1 MKLFRLRSRAL
12 GLALLCP
19 GLCVAVAAPASSAPV
34 ARVAESYVVQADDVI
49 SVTVQKHP
57 EFSVPSVIVPQQGVI
72 SLPVVKN
79 LRVAG
84 KTLSQIDAEITRGL
98 KARLLRP
105 EVSVRLEKPRPRPL
119 SVLGTVKNA
128 GIFEFK
134 DGWRVSQVIAAAG
147 GLNVPDDLA
156 AVVVNRGSKII
167 LDAPLLPILRDQ
179 TSPQNIAL
187 KVGDVLRFYERS
199 ARISV
204 AGSVAKPGPFSVPI
218 GSSIVEAV
226 GLAGG
231 PTEDASLSRATLRR
245 ANGRIIA
252 VDLYKALRLGDKTQN
267 FRVQEGDSLVIPARQ
282 EKFAVY
288 GAVLKPGQF
297 PLPDGRVLRVAD
309 AISLAGGPTEKAALT
324 RATIRKADGTSQTV
338 NLYEVVVLGL
348 QTGNL
353 VLGPE
358 DSISVPESRGVTVM
372 GSVKTPGNYNF
383 DTGAGRRLSDV
394 LTRAGDL
401 NVPPESAKIS
411 VTSLGADGKTVTT
424 NEVSYFDLSDPLKNP
439 LIRDGDVVSIS
450 TIKRA
455 SVNISGEVVKPGAY
469 EVSEGDSV
477 PDLIAK
483 AGGPTGESALT
494 QVSITRRSGEVL
506 KVDTSQALRAGA
518 PKMKLPLLEGDLV
531 VVPVSTN
538 RVLVVGAVKDQKSYA
553 IAEDRVFTV
562 GDALSAAGGV
572 NTNAKLKEI
581 ALLRRA
587 PNAQPNDPPQRLIV
601 SLDQF
606 KPGKLSIA
614 SPVQT
619 GDVLYVPQSGG
630 GGNLFRNALSLAGAF
645 RFF

>member
-1 MKLFRLRSRAL
+1 MKPFRFRSSKLRLAL
-12 GLALLCP
+12 LGPGLALTTSS
-19 GLCVAVAAPASSAPV
+19 VWSAPAASD
-34 ARVAESYVVQADDVI
+34 YIIQADDVI

-57 EFSVPSVIVPQQGVI
+57 EFSVETVIVPQQGVVA
-72 SLPVVKN
+72 LPVVKN
-79 LRVAG
+79 VRVAG
-84 KTLSQIDAEITRGL
+84 KTLAQIDAEITRGL
-98 KARLLRP
+98 KIRLQRP

-119 SVLGTVKNA
+119 SVYGTVKNA

-134 DGWRVSQVIAAAG
+134 DGWRVSQVISAAG
-147 GLNVPDDLA
+147 GLAVSDDLA
-156 AVVVNRGSKII
+156 GVVVNRGNKII

-179 TSPQNIAL
+179 SSPQNIAL
-187 KVGDVLRFYERS
+187 KVGDAVRFYERS
-199 ARISV
+199 ARINVS
-204 AGSVAKPGPFSVPI
+204 GSVAKPGPFTVPL
-218 GSSIVEAV
+218 GSSIVEAI

-245 ANGRIIA
+245 ANGRIVE

-267 FRVQEGDSLVIPARQ
+267 FRVLEGDSLIIPARQ
-282 EKFAVY
+282 EKFFVY
-288 GAVLKPGQF
+288 GAVLKPGPF
-297 PLPDGRVLRVAD
+297 PLPDGRALRVAD
-309 AISLAGGPTEKAALT
+309 AISLAGGTTEKAALT
-324 RATIRKADGTSQTV
+324 RATLRKADGSTQIV
-338 NLYEVVVLGL
+338 NLYDVVVLGS

-353 VLGPE
+353 TLAPD
-358 DSISVPESRGVTVM
+358 DSLSVPEARGVTVM
-372 GSVKTPGNYNF
+372 GAVKAPANYNLE
-383 DTGAGRRLSDV
+383 TGAGRRLSDV

-411 VTSLGADGKTVTT
+411 VTSIGEDGKPVTT
-424 NEVSYFDLSDPLKNP
+424 SDISYFELSNPAKN
-439 LIRDGDVVSIS
+439 LEIRDGDVVSIS

-455 SVNISGEVVKPGAY
+455 LVNISGEVVKPGEYA
-469 EVSEGDSV
+469 VAEGDSV

-506 KVDTSQALRAGA
+506 KVDTSKSLRAGA
-518 PKMKLPLLEGDLV
+518 PKMQLPLMEGDLV

-572 NTNAKLKEI
+572 NPNAKLKEI

-587 PNAQPNDPPQRLIV
+587 PNARPNDPPQRLLV
-601 SLDQF
+601 SLDEF
-606 KPGKLSIA
+606 KPGKLSVA
-614 SPVQT
+614 TPVQT
-619 GDVLYVPQSGG
+619 GDVLYVPQGKTN
-630 GGNLFRNALSLAGAF
+630 GGNLFRDALSLATVF